1 RKEGDRLIEKDWF
14 STVIGLAKK
23 QKAPI
28 LPLNLDA
35 WNSRLYYLLCNISGE
50 LRDITLFHELLNKQ
64 GSKMRMTFG
73 QMIDP
78 ETLQGDAG
86 ELTEKLKAHVAY
98 ELLEDPEAVFRP

>member
-1 RKEGDRLIEKDWF
+1 MHVGEKE
-14 STVIGLAKK
+14 
-23 QKAPI
+23 KAPI

-35 WNSRLYYLLCNISGE
+35 WNSRLYYLLCNLSGE
-50 LRDITLFHELLNKQ
+50 LRNITLFHELLNKQ

-78 ETLQGDAG
+78 ETLHGDAG

-98 ELLEDPEAVFRP
+98 ELLEDPEATFVP